1 MTTKFKFL
9 VSAGVTGQNDIKRLG
24 NSLQGV
30 QGKAKNLGMA
40 VKGVGLAFK
49 ALFAAAA
56 IGGFSAVVKG
66 AIDSADAFGK
76 LSTRTGVAADKL
88 QAYVNAGKLADVSQ
102 SEIENGLRK
111 LAQTQAE
118 AADGVATYSEA
129 YAKLGLSV
137 KKADGS
143 LKPSDQL
150 LGEIANKFKDL
161 PNGPEKAAVA
171 MDIFGRSGSK
181 LITLLNG
188 GTEALERF
196 NYETS
201 ENFAQNAEYFNDQIT
216 ILQIQFD
223 GFRKQ
228 LADALLPA
236 LNAILEVFSDL
247 FESGQD
253 FTPLFQI
260 IEGGIRGVA
269 SVVLGLVQATKFFV
283 RTLQDLVKIAT
294 LVGQGKFGEALGV
307 AQTGLADTR
316 AQFFADMQAQ
326 QKTLFGRSEVGTD
339 YGGGGTGTLDMS
351 GRDGSAQKQKSG
363 RQREIVKMSQDEF
376 DLRQAIRDAR
386 EAENEVAL
394 VAAEFALEAF
404 NIGNKFNGDVLGGR
418 NALLDAELSK
428 NQALKGIEKE
438 RAAAAKQAAEEAAA
452 AQQALLEADP
462 GYQMK
467 QQLEELIK
475 LENQVAAGATAIGNA
490 FGNSFKSVIDGS
502 KTAEQALGDMMA
514 SVAEHFLDM
523 AAQIIAK
530 QIAMIIYGTIM
541 KALGVG
547 LSSKGSSGVPGLE
560 PNSYYGTGGQYG
572 SFTPIAASVPK
583 AEGGFISSP
592 TNALVGEGGEP
603 EYIIPQSKMRES
615 MSRYS
620 RGARGSAVIP
630 ENGASGTSG
639 EAGGAAVAAPID
651 VRFSVERINE
661 VDYVTAEQFQAGMQ
675 RAAQQGAVEGERRAL
690 GSIRNSSAVRR
701 RIGV

>member
-1 MTTKFKFL
+1 MTAKFGLLIDAKTK
-9 VSAGVTGQNDIKRLG
+9 GENNIKRLG
-24 NSLQGV
+24 NSMQGV
-30 QGKAKNLGMA
+30 EGKAKNLGMA

-56 IGGFSAVVKG
+56 VGGFSAVVKG

-129 YAKLGLSV
+129 YAKLGLTV

-143 LKPSDQL
+143 LKPSDKL
-150 LGEIANKFKDL
+150 LGEIADKFKDL

-228 LADALLPA
+228 LADALLPT
-236 LNAILEVFSDL
+236 LNAIIEVFQDL
-247 FESGQD
+247 FDSKTD
-253 FTPLFQI
+253 FSALFTVVDV
-260 IEGGIRGVA
+260 GVRGIAFAVLGVVKAIDELVRLIQTAFKIVDAARQFDFDEVGRLGREYGAGVA
-269 SVVLGLVQATKFFV
+269 GRFQTSREQF
-283 RTLQDLVKIAT
+283 DKI
-294 LVGQGKFGEALGV
+294 
-307 AQTGLADTR
+307 
-316 AQFFADMQAQ
+316 
-326 QKTLFGRSEVGTD
+326 LFGTSEVGTD

-418 NALLDAELSK
+418 NALLDAELNK
-428 NQALKGIEKE
+428 NQALKGIERE

-467 QQLEELIK
+467 QQLEELVK

-502 KTAEQALGDMMA
+502 KTAEQALADMMA
-514 SVAEHFLDM
+514 SVGEHFLDM

-547 LSSKGSSGVPGLE
+547 F
-560 PNSYYGTGGQYG
+560 GGG
-572 SFTPIAASVPK
+572 ASSVPSS
-583 AEGGFISSP
+583 AYGDMSVAGPSFFQGGMIPGYADGGYVSGP
-592 TNALVGEGGEP
+592 TNALIGEGGEP
-603 EYIIPQSKMRES
+603 EYVIPESKMRES
-615 MSRYS
+615 MARYS
-620 RGARGSAVIP
+620 RGARGGSVIP
-630 ENGASGTSG
+630 ESGASGTSG
-639 EAGGAAVAAPID
+639 EGGGAAVAAPID

-675 RAAQQGAVEGERRAL
+675 QAAQQGAAEGERRAM
-690 GSIRNSSAVRR
+690 GSLRNSAAVRR